1 MMDLGYFNARIRGM
15 RGVLFSAPEYEIFL
29 KTARIDEL
37 IERLK
42 ATPYGRNIEIAG
54 ARFQGL
60 EDILASAMRDNLSDT
75 FAALWKNAP
84 SASAGLLK
92 AALSI
97 WEAASLKAVIRGVDK
112 GIKREEILRTT
123 LPAGEFGIGAL
134 SVLAGSKDVSELQG
148 YLETWGSLYARP
160 VRDGMEPYLKYQ
172 GLLDIELNI
181 DRFIASSLLTGVSG
195 RPLNGRIIMET
206 LALRADAANIMTLY
220 KTANSGIS
228 QEGVSDIFL
237 EGGVNLKKAAFLGL
251 AVLKE
256 RDEITGG
263 LLKEIKERDLKDVLA
278 SADYEDTGMMEELFD
293 DVIKRRLLRLS
304 VIEPLSIALALSF
317 IYMKVR
323 EIKNMRL
330 LAASK
335 AFGIPDEEL
344 RRHLIYR

>member
-15 RGVLFSAPEYEIFL
+15 RGALFKAPEYEIFL

-84 SASAGLLK
+84 SASARLLK

-112 GIKREEILRTT
+112 GVKREEILRAA

-251 AVLKE
+251 V
-256 RDEITGG
+256 
-263 LLKEIKERDLKDVLA
+263 A